1 MIPVRLVISGGIEN
15 PGSSN
20 RREPFRDFIYTR
32 NVGAQ
37 PENTV
42 SVSGDP
48 FFDPSARFL
57 RYRGTAR
64 DITKQV
70 LAERGLREAKD
81 AAEAA
86 SGGDVKF

>member
-1 MIPVRLVISGGIEN
+1 M
-15 PGSSN
+15 
-20 RREPFRDFIYTR
+20 
-32 NVGAQ
+32 
-37 PENTV
+37 
-42 SVSGDP
+42 SGDP
-48 FFDPSARFL
+48 FFDPSGRFL

-70 LAERGLREAKD
+70 LAERSLREAKD